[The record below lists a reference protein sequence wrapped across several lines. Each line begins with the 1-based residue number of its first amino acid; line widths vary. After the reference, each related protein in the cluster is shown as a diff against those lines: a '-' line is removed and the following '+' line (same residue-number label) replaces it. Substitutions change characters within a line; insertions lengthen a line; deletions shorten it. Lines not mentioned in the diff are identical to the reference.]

1 MLTIKHILPNG
12 NERVFPVTSVERT
25 EEGLS
30 FGSQEL
36 ITSGKVYLM
45 NDAGKTV
52 ALYDFENAPRSPVNI
67 PKPGAKNGEV

>member
-52 ALYDFENAPRSPVNI
+52 ALYDFEKKEQN
-67 PKPGAKNGEV
+67 NG